1 MKKKITM
8 QLTKSN
14 LSLFLSLFSLTTA
27 KQEHVDCILNKNCLQ
42 YVKTDTCRE
51 VIKNCI
57 VTHAEEIEKSVE
69 CCEEQNCGRANAK
82 PDSLID
88 QFKELYCLVPCFFEG
103 TKKNSD
109 GQTVNSDRGYI
120 MGLGQQL
127 SEYLKVDFLEDFR
140 FGSSQVV
147 DEDSQEAAG
156 EDVELV
162 DQNEIEQGNEATRA

>member
-1 MKKKITM
+1 M

-14 LSLFLSLFSLTTA
+14 LSLFLSLFSLTIA

-51 VIKNCI
+51 IIKNCI

-109 GQTVNSDRGYI
+109 GQTMNSDRGYV

-127 SEYLKVDFLEDFR
+127 SDYLKVDFLEDFR
-140 FGSSQVV
+140 FGGFGSEEKVV
-147 DEDSQEAAG
+147 DDKVSQEAG
-156 EDVELV
+156 TEDVELV
-162 DQNEIEQGNEATRA
+162 DQNEIEEENEATRA